1 MSTSANSD
9 EDTPDSEHEAV
20 DTDVVV
26 VGAGVAGLVA
36 ARECARKGLRVVVLD
51 AAETPGGFV
60 ATHSVDGIRLDS
72 GAESFATRGGEKG
85 KPGPVAALIADLG
98 LGDAVVTPNPRGAWV
113 QLPDGAAPLP
123 KLSLLGIPGAP
134 LADDVRRI
142 LGWKGALRA
151 QLDRYMPLLRVRP
164 ETDLGDIV
172 RRRMGRAVLD
182 RLVTPIVAGVHS
194 ASPTVVDVH
203 AVAPGLTKAM
213 TNQGSL
219 SGAVL
224 ALLKERG
231 SKASAGSA
239 VAGLDGGMYR
249 LVEALVADCERF
261 GVEFRMSTAV
271 ETTGPLPSTGSGN
284 ASSGTGD
291 VGWMT
296 TATGA
301 EEALEITSRAV
312 IVATSFRTGLSLL
325 GGLGIDTGSPDSW
338 PDPASVELAT
348 LVVDD
353 DRLDAAPRGTG
364 VLVAANVP
372 GIQAKALTH
381 ATAKWNW
388 LAAAA
393 GPGRHVLRLSYDRD
407 VVGQSPTRAEALADA
422 SALLGVALDESS
434 VRDFDLT
441 RWNDSLAF
449 ATVGH
454 RARVD
459 RVRTQAQ
466 AVPGL
471 LVVGA
476 WMAGTGLA
484 ATVAQSRTAASRFAF
499 ELRTGV
505 SPA

>member
-1 MSTSANSD
+1 MTASANSD
-9 EDTPDSEHEAV
+9 GHASFSGHEAV
-20 DTDVVV
+20 DVVV
-26 VGAGVAGLVA
+26 IGAGVAGLVA

-60 ATHSVDGIRLDS
+60 ATHSVAGIRLDS

-85 KPGPVAALIADLG
+85 KPGPVATLIADLG
-98 LGDAVVTPNPRGAWV
+98 LGDDIVAPNPRGAWV

-164 ETDLGDIV
+164 ETDLGGIV

-194 ASPTVVDVH
+194 ASPLVVDVH

-224 ALLKERG
+224 ALLEERG
-231 SKASAGSA
+231 TKVKAGSA
-239 VAGLDGGMYR
+239 VGGIDGGMFR
-249 LVEALVADCERF
+249 LVEALVADCQKF

-271 ETTGPLPSTGSGN
+271 RSTGPLPEGN
-284 ASSGTGD
+284 GLWNT
-291 VGWMT
+291 T
-296 TATGA
+296 TAPVGDESEPLA
-301 EEALEITSRAV
+301 ITSRAV
-312 IVATSFRTGLSLL
+312 VVATSFRSGLSLIGAL
-325 GGLGIDTGSPDSW
+325 GVDTGAADAW
-338 PDPASVELAT
+338 PEPASVELAT
-348 LVVDD
+348 IVLDD
-353 DRLDAAPRGTG
+353 ARLDAAPRGTG
-364 VLVAANVP
+364 VLVAEGVRSVR
-372 GIQAKALTH
+372 AKALTH
-381 ATAKWNW
+381 ATAKWSW
-388 LAAAA
+388 LAALA
-393 GPGRHVLRLSYDRD
+393 GPSRHVLRLSYTIAP
-407 VVGQSPTRAEALADA
+407 GAASPSQAEALADA
-422 SALLGVALDESS
+422 SELLGLAIDPST
-434 VRDFDLT
+434 VRGFDVT
-441 RWNDSLAF
+441 RWDDSLAF

-454 RARVD
+454 RKRVD
-459 RVRTQAQ
+459 AVLAETD

-476 WMAGTGLA
+476 WVAGTGLA
-484 ATVAQSRTAASRFAF
+484 ATVARSRTVASDFAF
-499 ELRTGV
+499 ELSTG
-505 SPA
+505 AL

>member
-1 MSTSANSD
+1 MTTSANSD
-9 EDTPDSEHEAV
+9 EHAADSEQKPV
-20 DTDVVV
+20 DFDVVV
-26 VGAGVAGLVA
+26 IGAGLAGLVS

-60 ATHSVDGIRLDS
+60 ATHEVSGIRLDS

-85 KPGPVAALIADLG
+85 KPGPVATLIADLG
-98 LGDAVVTPNPRGAWV
+98 LGDEIATPNSRGAWV
-113 QLPDGAAPLP
+113 QLPGGAAPLP

-151 QLDRYMPLLRVRP
+151 QLDRYIPLLRVRP
-164 ETDLGDIV
+164 ETDLGGIV

-194 ASPTVVDVH
+194 ASPNVIDVH

-224 ALLKERG
+224 ALLEERG
-231 SKASAGSA
+231 TKVAAGSA

-249 LVEALVADCERF
+249 LVEALVADCEKF

-271 ETTGPLPSTGSGN
+271 RSTGPLPEHNGLWS
-284 ASSGTGD
+284 
-291 VGWMT
+291 T
-296 TATGA
+296 TAAAA
-301 EEALEITSRAV
+301 EDESEPIEVTSRAV
-312 IVATSFRTGLSLL
+312 VVATSFRTGLALL
-325 GGLGIDTGSPDSW
+325 DGLGIDTGAPEAW
-338 PDPASVELAT
+338 PAPASVELAT

-353 DRLDAAPRGTG
+353 ARLDAAPRGTG
-364 VLVAANVP
+364 VLVATGVP

-388 LAAAA
+388 LAQAA
-393 GPGRHVLRLSYDRD
+393 GSGRHVLRLSYDLD
-407 VVGQSPTRAEALADA
+407 AVTPPPTKAQALSDA
-422 SALLGVALDESS
+422 TALLGLTLDESS
-434 VRDFDLT
+434 VRGFALT

-454 RARVD
+454 RARVEAL
-459 RVRTQAQ
+459 RSQAD

-484 ATVAQSRTAASRFAF
+484 ATVAQSRTAASDFAF
-499 ELRTGV
+499 ELRAGH
-505 SPA
+505 A

>member
-1 MSTSANSD
+1 MN
-9 EDTPDSEHEAV
+9 AV

-26 VGAGVAGLVA
+26 IGAGVAGLVA
-36 ARECARKGLRVVVLD
+36 ARECARKGLRVTVLD

-60 ATHSVDGIRLDS
+60 ATHTVDGIRLDS
-72 GAESFATRGGEKG
+72 GAESFATRGGGKG
-85 KPGPVAALIADLG
+85 KPGPVASLIADLG
-98 LGDAVVTPNPRGAWV
+98 LGDAIVTPNPRGAWV

-164 ETDLGDIV
+164 ETDLGGIV
-172 RRRMGRAVLD
+172 RRRMGQAVLD
-182 RLVTPIVAGVHS
+182 RLVTPIVGGVHS
-194 ASPTVVDVH
+194 ASPTVIDVH

-224 ALLKERG
+224 ALLEERG
-231 SKASAGSA
+231 SKVAAGSA
-239 VAGLDGGMYR
+239 VAGIDGGMFR
-249 LVEALVADCERF
+249 LVEALVADCKKF
-261 GVEFRMSTAV
+261 GVEFRMSTPV
-271 ETTGPLPSTGSGN
+271 QSTGPAPFPEPVEGN
-284 ASSGTGD
+284 GGRW
-291 VGWMT
+291 VT
-296 TATGA
+296 TATVA
-301 EEALEITSRAV
+301 DESAQITSRAV
-312 IVATSFRTGLSLL
+312 VVATSFRTGLALL
-325 GGLGIDTGSPDSW
+325 GGGLGLDTGAPESW
-338 PDPASVELAT
+338 PEPASVELAT

-353 DRLDAAPRGTG
+353 SRLDAAPRGTG
-364 VLVAANVP
+364 VLVATGVP

-388 LAAAA
+388 LAEAA

-407 VVGQSPTRAEALADA
+407 VVAQSPTQAQALADA
-422 SALLGVALDESS
+422 GALLGLTLEESS
-434 VRDFDLT
+434 VRGFDVT

-454 RARVD
+454 RARVEA
-459 RVRTQAQ
+459 VRAQ
-466 AVPGL
+466 VDAVPGL

-484 ATVAQSRTAASRFAF
+484 ATIAQSRPAASDFAF
-499 ELRTGV
+499 ELRTGAT
-505 SPA
+505 PA

>member
-1 MSTSANSD
+1 MT
-9 EDTPDSEHEAV
+9 EAL

-26 VGAGVAGLVA
+26 IGAGVAGLVA
-36 ARECARKGLRVVVLD
+36 ARECARKGLRVTLLD
-51 AAETPGGFV
+51 AAASPGGFV
-60 ATHSVDGIRLDS
+60 AAHTVDGIRLDS

-85 KPGPVAALIADLG
+85 RPGPVAALITDLG
-98 LGDAVVTPNPRGAWV
+98 LGDAIVTPNPRGAWV

-164 ETDLGDIV
+164 ETDLGGIV
-172 RRRMGRAVLD
+172 RRRMGQAVLD
-182 RLVTPIVAGVHS
+182 RLVTPVVGGVHS
-194 ASPTVVDVH
+194 ASPTVIDVH

-224 ALLKERG
+224 ALLEERG
-231 SKASAGSA
+231 SKVAAGSA
-239 VAGLDGGMYR
+239 VAGIDGGMFR
-249 LVEALVADCERF
+249 LVEALVADCEKF

-271 ETTGPLPSTGSGN
+271 QTTGPAVEGPP
-284 ASSGTGD
+284 ASWLT
-291 VGWMT
+291 V
-296 TATGA
+296 AR
-301 EEALEITSRAV
+301 ALGETDTDESVEITSGAV
-312 IVATSFRTGLSLL
+312 VVATSFRTGLALL
-325 GGLGIDTGSPDSW
+325 GGLGIDTGAPESW
-338 PDPASVELAT
+338 PEPASVELAT

-353 DRLDAAPRGTG
+353 ARLDAAPRGTG
-364 VLVAANVP
+364 VLVATGVP

-381 ATAKWNW
+381 ATAKWSR
-388 LAAAA
+388 LAETA
-393 GPGRHVLRLSYDRD
+393 GPGRHVLRLSYDLD
-407 VVGQSPTRAEALADA
+407 VVAQPPSQAQALADA
-422 SALLGVALDESS
+422 SALLGVELSPSS
-434 VRDFDLT
+434 VRGFART

-454 RARVD
+454 RARVEAL
-459 RVRTQAQ
+459 REQVE

-484 ATVAQSRTAASRFAF
+484 ATIAQSRPAASDFAF
-499 ELRTGV
+499 ELRTGAA
-505 SPA
+505 PA

>member
-9 EDTPDSEHEAV
+9 EDTPDSEQHPV

-36 ARECARKGLRVVVLD
+36 AWECARKGLRVVVLD

-85 KPGPVAALIADLG
+85 KPGPVATLIADLG

-142 LGWKGALRA
+142 LGWRGALRA

-164 ETDLGDIV
+164 ETDLGGIV

-182 RLVTPIVAGVHS
+182 RLVTPIVGGVHS
-194 ASPTVVDVH
+194 ASPTVIDVH

-224 ALLKERG
+224 ALLEERG
-231 SKASAGSA
+231 SKARAGSA
-239 VAGLDGGMYR
+239 VAGLDGGMFR

-271 ETTGPLPSTGSGN
+271 ETTGPLPST
-284 ASSGTGD
+284 SSGDSD
-291 VGWMT
+291 VGWT
-296 TATGA
+296 TATATGTG
-301 EEALEITSRAV
+301 EALEIMSRAV
-312 IVATSFRTGLSLL
+312 VVATSFRTGLSVL
-325 GGLGIDTGSPDSW
+325 GGLGIDTGAPDSW
-338 PDPASVELAT
+338 PEPASVELAT

-353 DRLDAAPRGTG
+353 PRLDAAPRGTG

-388 LAAAA
+388 LAEAA

-407 VVGQSPTRAEALADA
+407 VVAQSPTRAQALADA
-422 SALLGVALDESS
+422 SALLGLTLDDAS
-434 VRDFDLT
+434 VRGFALT

-454 RARVD
+454 RARVEG
-459 RVRTQAQ
+459 VRTQAQ

-484 ATVAQSRTAASRFAF
+484 ATVAQSRTAASDFALG
-499 ELRTGV
+499 LRT
-505 SPA
+505 SPPPA